1 MKKLSDIL
9 YKVNLVE
16 ISGNT
21 DVEVKSITF
30 DSRKVE
36 EGTLFIATKGITVDG
51 NNFIAKAIDKGAHA
65 IVCENIPEIKSDKI
79 TYIRVGDSS
88 IALATI
94 AENFFDN
101 PSEKLKVIAVTGTNG
116 KTTVAT
122 LLYHLF
128 TGLNYK
134 CGLLSTIEN
143 RIVNEVIPASH
154 TTPDAL
160 QIANLMSNMLLQG
173 CTYCFMEASSHAIHQ
188 NRMAGVHLS
197 GAIFTNLSHE
207 HLDYHKTFHEY
218 IEAKKKLFDQLP
230 PDAFALVNSDDKR
243 GKVMLQNTRA
253 KKYTYSING
262 MADYRA
268 RITESSFHGMV
279 MQIDGEEV
287 YTPLV
292 GDFNAYNLLAIYAS
306 AMLLGEQKIPVLT
319 VLSKLRPAEGRFDY
333 ILSNENKIMGI
344 VDYAHTPDALE
355 KVLLTIKDIRSG
367 NEQLITLIGCGGD
380 RDTEKRPV
388 MAKVASELS
397 DRVILTSDNPRTE
410 NPDAI
415 IDEMMKGIVPLKM
428 GRVLSIVNRK
438 EAIRTAVSISKKGD
452 IILIAGKGHEKYQ
465 EIKGIK
471 YPFDDKKV
479 LTESFEQMGK

>member
-16 ISGNT
+16 VSGHT
-21 DVEVKSITF
+21 DVEVKSICF
-30 DSRKVE
+30 DSRKAE
-36 EGTLFIATKGITVDG
+36 KGSLFIAASGTAVDG
-51 NNFIAKAIDKGAHA
+51 HDFIAAAIDKGASA
-65 IVCENIPEIKSDKI
+65 IICENIPEIKNDQI
-79 TYIRVGDSS
+79 TYVRVGDSS
-88 IALATI
+88 LALATI

-101 PSEKLKVIAVTGTNG
+101 PSDRLKVIAITGTNG

-143 RIVNEVIPASH
+143 RIVEQVIPASH

-160 QIANLMSNMLLQG
+160 QIASLMSNMIQQG

-188 NRMAGVHLS
+188 NRMAGLRLS
-197 GAIFTNLSHE
+197 GTVFTNLSHE

-230 PDAFALVNSDDKR
+230 ADAFALVNTDDKR

-268 RITESSFHGMV
+268 RIIESSFHGMV
-279 MQIDGEEV
+279 MQMDGEEV

-306 AMLLGEQKIPVLT
+306 AVLLGEQKIPVLT

-333 ILSNENKIMGI
+333 VLSGENKIMGI

-367 NEQLITLIGCGGD
+367 NEQVITLVGCGGD
-380 RDTEKRPV
+380 RDAAKRPV

-410 NPDAI
+410 SPDAI
-415 IDEMMKGIVPLKM
+415 IDQMMKGIVPLKM
-428 GRVLSIVNRK
+428 GKVLSIVNRR

-465 EIKGIK
+465 EIKGVK
-471 YPFDDKKV
+471 YPFDDKQV
-479 LTESFEQMGK
+479 LTESFKQMEK

>member
-94 AENFFDN
+94 SENFFDN
-101 PSEKLKVIAVTGTNG
+101 PSEKLKVFAVTGTNG

-465 EIKGIK
+465 EIKGVR

>member
-1 MKKLSDIL
+1 LKKLSDIL

-51 NNFIAKAIDKGAHA
+51 NNFIATAIDKGAHA

-94 AENFFDN
+94 SENFFDN
-101 PSEKLKVIAVTGTNG
+101 PSEKLKVFAVTGTNG

-465 EIKGIK
+465 EIKGVR